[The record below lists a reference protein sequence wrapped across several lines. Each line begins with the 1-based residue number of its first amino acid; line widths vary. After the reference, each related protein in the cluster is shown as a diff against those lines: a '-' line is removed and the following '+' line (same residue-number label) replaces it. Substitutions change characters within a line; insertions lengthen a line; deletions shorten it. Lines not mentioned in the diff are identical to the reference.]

1 MTEHDKI
8 TSITERVKT
17 PDYSLPLWLYGEE
30 GDAQIRVEQGC
41 YEGTVILTEVNTR
54 ERERVMLPR
63 NIFRPLAKVL
73 LELAKQEEH
82 E

>member
-17 PDYSLPLWLYGEE
+17 PDYSLPLWLYGKE
-30 GDAQIRVEQGC
+30 GDAQIRVDRGC
-41 YEGTVILTEVNTR
+41 YEGTVMLTDCNDG
-54 ERERVMLPR
+54 ERVILPR
-63 NIFRPLAKVL
+63 HILCPLAMVL
-73 LELAKQEEH
+73 MELAKQEEH

>member
-1 MTEHDKI
+1 MTEHNKI

-30 GDAQIRVEQGC
+30 GDAQIRVERGC
-41 YEGTVILTEVNTR
+41 YEGTVILIDENDG
-54 ERERVMLPR
+54 ERVSLPR
-63 NIFRPLAKVL
+63 NILRPLAMVL
-73 LELAKQEEH
+73 MELAKQEKH

>member
-1 MTEHDKI
+1 MTEHHKV

-17 PDYSLPLWLYGEE
+17 PDYSFPLWLYGEE
-30 GDAQIRVEQGC
+30 GDAQIRVERGC
-41 YEGTVILTEVNTR
+41 YEGTVVLICENDG
-54 ERERVMLPR
+54 ERVILPR
-63 NIFRPLAKVL
+63 NILRPLAMVL